1 MNNITRCLFLFILFA
16 VISRPASMQYA
27 LEGFKTR
34 EIQVELK
41 GEVDNPGIYVLDV
54 YSTVDD
60 LLKTAQLT
68 EEADLSGINRTVM
81 LRDQDV
87 VVIPSINREPLQ
99 VSINT
104 ADVEQLMLVPN
115 IGKVTAESIIAYRNE
130 NGLFQSIDDLV
141 RVKGIGAKTL
151 EKIRKYLTL

>member
-16 VISRPASMQYA
+16 VISRPVSLQYE
-27 LEGFKTR
+27 LEGFKTK

-41 GEVDNPGIYVLDV
+41 GEVVDPGIYVLDA
-54 YSTVDD
+54 YSTVND
-60 LLKTAQLT
+60 LLDQAQLT
-68 EEADLSGINRTVM
+68 EEADLSGINRTVR
-81 LRDQDV
+81 LKDQDV
-87 VVIPSINREPLQ
+87 VVIPSVNREPLL
-99 VSINT
+99 VSINS
-104 ADVEQLMLVPN
+104 ADAEELMLVPN
-115 IGKVTAESIIAYRNE
+115 IGKVTAENIVAYRNE